1 MKEYVVIFSNK
12 AEEDLNNIFAFVKE
26 VSSKWEAEIVVRRI
40 IKKAMRLDVFPERS
54 EVIYGDKRGCA
65 YRVVTSGRYRLVYVV
80 KRQENNALIARII
93 SVGQNTEDYLSEH
106 PTE

>member
-12 AEEDLNNIFAFVKE
+12 AEEDLNNIFAFVKG

-54 EVIYGDKRGCA
+54 EVVYKDEYGYA
-65 YRVVTSGRYRLVYVV
+65 YRITTSGRYRLVYVV
-80 KRQENNALIARII
+80 KRQENKVLIVRII
-93 SVGQNTEDYLSEH
+93 SVEQNTEDYLSEH

>member
-26 VSSKWEAEIVVRRI
+26 ISSKWEAEIVLQKIVR
-40 IKKAMRLDVFPERS
+40 KAMRLDVFPERS
-54 EVIYGDKRGCA
+54 EVVYKDEYGNA
-65 YRVVTSGRYRLVYVV
+65 YRIITSGRYRLVYVV
-80 KRQENNALIARII
+80 KRQENKVLIARII

>member
-54 EVIYGDKRGCA
+54 EVIYRDKRGCA
-65 YRVVTSGRYRLVYVV
+65 YRVATGGRYRLVYVV
-80 KRQENNALIARII
+80 KRQENKVLIARII